1 MKLNVTIIRSK
12 RKSISLR
19 VNDSNRIEVRVPI
32 KISKEEI
39 EQFVRSKTSW
49 IKKQIEENEKKI
61 SFREQ
66 FDFQKYIY
74 LFGHALEKQN
84 DFKYKDVA
92 EEVLFKIA
100 QSISKEINIKF
111 KGYKIITSKRLW
123 GSFSS
128 QKELSLNYK
137 CIILPENLTRYI
149 IIHELC
155 HSKEM
160 NHSPKFWNLVKKF
173 CPNYKIL
180 KKQLN
185 DYSFLLKQ
193 KDLK

>member
-1 MKLNVTIIRSK
+1 MKLSVAIIRSK

-19 VNDSNRIEVRVPI
+19 VNEAGKIEVRAPLKMKTKDIERFI
-32 KISKEEI
+32 KD
-39 EQFVRSKTSW
+39 KTSW
-49 IKKQIEENEKKI
+49 IKKQINENERKNLFSK
-61 SFREQ
+61 Q
-66 FDFQKYIY
+66 FDFERYNYI
-74 LFGHALEKQN
+74 LGQAFDKDPN
-84 DFKYKDVA
+84 FSYKNRAENVLLQVA
-92 EEVLFKIA
+92 
-100 QSISKEINIKF
+100 QTISKAINIEF
-111 KGYKIITSKRLW
+111 KSYRIITSKRVW
-123 GSFSS
+123 GTFSNK
-128 QKELSLNYK
+128 KELSLNYK
-137 CIILPENLTRYI
+137 CVILPENLTRYI

-160 NHSPKFWNLVKKF
+160 NHSPKFWNLVRKF

>member
-49 IKKQIEENEKKI
+49 IKKQIEENERKQLFSK
-61 SFREQ
+61 Q
-66 FDFQKYIY
+66 FDFERHNYI
-74 LFGHALEKQN
+74 LGKTFEKEPN
-84 DFKYKDVA
+84 FSYKNRA
-92 EEVLFKIA
+92 EQVLHQLA
-100 QSISKEINIKF
+100 QIISKEINIE
-111 KGYKIITSKRLW
+111 YKSYRVITSKRLW

-193 KDLK
+193 KDLI